1 MCSHTNHWK
10 ALSAG
15 QDLRESY
22 SELPPGLEL
31 QAAGQ
36 RLLGHSLPTNGA
48 SR

>member
-22 SELPPGLEL
+22 PELPPGLEL

-36 RLLGHSLPTNGA
+36 RLLGHSLPNNGA